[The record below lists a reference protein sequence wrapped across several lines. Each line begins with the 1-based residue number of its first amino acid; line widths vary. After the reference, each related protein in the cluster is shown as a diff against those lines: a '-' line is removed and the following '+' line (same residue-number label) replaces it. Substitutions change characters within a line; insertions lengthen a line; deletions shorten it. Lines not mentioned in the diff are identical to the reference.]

1 VAIAT
6 DHFSFHYY
14 REEISMAHSVSG
26 FAAPIPAQAR
36 PFLAIGLGGFIVGVL
51 DLAYAILVYS
61 PKRPILIPQAIA
73 SGVFGERSFNGGV
86 KTAVLG
92 IVLHFFIALVVAS
105 VYYLASRKFAFLIQ
119 TPVLF
124 GMVYGGLVYLFMHLI
139 VLPLSA
145 FQPGDMPMIY
155 KVSEFVEHLFCV
167 GLPVSLSVR
176 HYARWM
182 PTTTE
187 RSIAA

>member
-1 VAIAT
+1 
-6 DHFSFHYY
+6 
-14 REEISMAHSVSG
+14 MAHSVRSRL
-26 FAAPIPAQAR
+26 APSSPGQAR
-36 PFLAIGLGGFIVGVL
+36 PFLAIGVGGFIVGVL

-73 SGVFGERSFNGGV
+73 SGVFGERSYNGGA

-92 IVLHFFIALVVAS
+92 IVFHFFIALVVAG

-119 TPVLF
+119 RAVLF
-124 GMVYGGLVYLFMHLI
+124 GMIYGGLVYLFMHLI

-145 FQPGDMPMIY
+145 FQPGDTPMIY

-176 HYARWM
+176 HYAGQM
-182 PTTTE
+182 PATTE